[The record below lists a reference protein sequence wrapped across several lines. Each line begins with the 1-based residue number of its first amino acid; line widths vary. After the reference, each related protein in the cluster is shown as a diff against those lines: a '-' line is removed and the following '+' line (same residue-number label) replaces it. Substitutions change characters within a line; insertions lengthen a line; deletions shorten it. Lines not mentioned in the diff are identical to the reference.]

1 MKNSKLTPTQLKL
14 KKVLKPIVESM
25 LKEQSFDI
33 EEKAREIS
41 ELCNYDVQQ
50 IADLFL
56 ETLANSNHS
65 TLVKYLGRFFA
76 DLDRN
81 GNKVEDTKLY
91 QAGY

>member
-1 MKNSKLTPTQLKL
+1 MKTNKQILTQKIKTKLR
-14 KKVLKPIVESM
+14 PIVESI
-25 LKEQSFDI
+25 LNEETFDI
-33 EEKAREIS
+33 DAKAVEIS
-41 ELCNYDVQQ
+41 ELCNYDVQI

-56 ETLANSNHS
+56 EVLSNSNHH